1 MPETPSSER
10 PIDRVIRLLEKHGCG
25 PKENGPGQYR
35 SRCPVHKGSSSNLS
49 ISEGSDGA
57 VLLHCH
63 HVERGNLTCSAAA
76 IARELGLAIRDLF
89 PRREKRSLKPRKTS
103 FAQAFESAEAAV
115 ASISKKLGPPT
126 ASWTY
131 EEEHEGKRF
140 PLMIVYRFDPAGGG
154 KQFRPVHP
162 AAEGWFIGDP
172 PGKLPLYHLPEA
184 QAAEAVVIVE
194 GEKCADLMSQMGLV
208 ATTSAHGAQSPNKT
222 DWAPLAGKHLAIVP
236 DNDEPGEAFAEN
248 VAAICA
254 GLHPKPRIKVLRL
267 PLQERGDD
275 VDEWIRNVV
284 PDNWDLD
291 DCRRELLRLW
301 KEAPEWHPPDGA
313 AQVAQAESTDT
324 APPNLTEWGN
334 ARRMAKAFG
343 SKVRYCYPKSE
354 WMVWDSKKWVADTN
368 GVIWRYAKE
377 LPRLLLEEAKD
388 EFFEDRQR
396 VLQWALRTEQRR
408 TLLSSIEL
416 LWSEPGIGVM
426 PDDFDREPWLLNAP
440 TGVIDLLSSEIREQR
455 PEDLLSKITAVDYDP
470 QCDIPLW
477 RDVLDT
483 VFQGNAELIAYVQR
497 ILGYALTGD
506 VSEHAMFLHYGTGRN
521 GKNTILDTVREVMGD
536 YATVADPKIFLT
548 AGMGDHL
555 SLIHI

>member
-208 ATTSAHGAQSPNKT
+208 ATTSAHGAS
-222 DWAPLAGKHLAIVP
+222 I
-236 DNDEPGEAFAEN
+236 AEQD
-248 VAAICA
+248 
-254 GLHPKPRIKVLRL
+254 RL
-267 PLQERGDD
+267 GPSCRETLGD
-275 VDEWIRNVV
+275 
-284 PDNWDLD
+284 
-291 DCRRELLRLW
+291 
-301 KEAPEWHPPDGA
+301 
-313 AQVAQAESTDT
+313 
-324 APPNLTEWGN
+324 
-334 ARRMAKAFG
+334 
-343 SKVRYCYPKSE
+343 
-354 WMVWDSKKWVADTN
+354 
-368 GVIWRYAKE
+368 
-377 LPRLLLEEAKD
+377 
-388 EFFEDRQR
+388 
-396 VLQWALRTEQRR
+396 
-408 TLLSSIEL
+408 
-416 LWSEPGIGVM
+416 
-426 PDDFDREPWLLNAP
+426 
-440 TGVIDLLSSEIREQR
+440 R
-455 PEDLLSKITAVDYDP
+455 P
-470 QCDIPLW
+470 
-477 RDVLDT
+477 
-483 VFQGNAELIAYVQR
+483 
-497 ILGYALTGD
+497 
-506 VSEHAMFLHYGTGRN
+506 
-521 GKNTILDTVREVMGD
+521 
-536 YATVADPKIFLT
+536 
-548 AGMGDHL
+548 
-555 SLIHI
+555 